1 MYGNF
6 QSQVFMSHLFEDL
19 IAQRMNKNKSQRS
32 KPKSNEQI
40 KGTKTHE
47 KNYE

>member
-19 IAQRMNKNKSQRS
+19 TAQRMQTKSQRS